1 MWDRGG
7 GWDQDVWASD
17 EESQIFDKINNI
29 ILGEKKYKDI
39 ANDAGMLMSAYIN
52 NVKYFVTN
60 NDNDFIEN
68 GRREALEKLT
78 GIKIFTSQEFVEY
91 FEEGKYKYGF
101 DVVIGNPP
109 YVFARENFIKEEKNY
124 FISNYKLAVY
134 QLNLYILFLEKSTNI
149 LREKGLLSFIMP
161 NNWLTINSA
170 KSVREYVLNH
180 SDIGIVNFTSKV
192 FENANVDTAIVMY
205 SKGNDNSIVKL
216 YESNVSENIHLIQTL
231 NSSFFLSKTDV
242 IINIEAL
249 KNSSLYELIEKIELN
264 TLPLNQ
270 VADVKSGLKAY
281 ETGKGTPVQ
290 SEEMKKNRVYHS
302 KSALDESYIP
312 YLDGKNVS
320 RYILTW
326 NGEFLKYGENLA
338 ARRKFEFFS
347 TPRILVRQI
356 PSQPPYCI
364 HACYTDEILLND
376 LNSMN
381 IVNIKESPLFILA
394 LLNSR
399 LMSFWFVHKF
409 GKLSRGIFPQFKV
422 NELEQFPIVVSDDQ
436 IPFISR
442 VSEILE
448 TKPKVNEYKSLLDDA
463 IKHDNFDREIKLK
476 KEIEMFENRVIECEK
491 EIDAMVY
498 ALYGLSEDEIAIVE
512 GERV

>member
-1 MWDRGG
+1 
-7 GWDQDVWASD
+7 VWED
-17 EESQIFDKINNI
+17 EFPEVFAD
-29 ILGEKKYKDI
+29 G
-39 ANDAGMLMSAYIN
+39 
-52 NVKYFVTN
+52 
-60 NDNDFIEN
+60 
-68 GRREALEKLT
+68 
-78 GIKIFTSQEFVEY
+78 
-91 FEEGKYKYGF
+91 GF

-109 YVFARENFIKEEKNY
+109 YVFARENFRKEEKNY

-149 LREKGLLSFIMP
+149 LRGNGLLSFIMP

-216 YESNVSENIHLIQTL
+216 YESNASENIHLIQTL
-231 NSSFFLSKTDV
+231 NSSFFLSKTDA

-264 TLPLNQ
+264 TRPLDQ

-281 ETGKGTPVQ
+281 ETGKGNPIQ
-290 SEEMKKNRVYHS
+290 SEEMKKSRVYHS
-302 KSALDESYIP
+302 KIPFNESYIR

-381 IVNIKESPLFILA
+381 IVNIKEHPLFILA

-399 LMSFWFVHKF
+399 LMSFWFIHKF

-422 NELEQFPIVVSDDQ
+422 NELEQFPIIVSDDQ
-436 IPFISR
+436 APFISR

-476 KEIEMFENRVIECEK
+476 KEIESFEARVVECEK

-512 GERV
+512 GKE

>member
-1 MWDRGG
+1 
-7 GWDQDVWASD
+7 
-17 EESQIFDKINNI
+17 
-29 ILGEKKYKDI
+29 
-39 ANDAGMLMSAYIN
+39 
-52 NVKYFVTN
+52 
-60 NDNDFIEN
+60 
-68 GRREALEKLT
+68 
-78 GIKIFTSQEFVEY
+78 
-91 FEEGKYKYGF
+91 
-101 DVVIGNPP
+101 
-109 YVFARENFIKEEKNY
+109 
-124 FISNYKLAVY
+124 
-134 QLNLYILFLEKSTNI
+134 
-149 LREKGLLSFIMP
+149 
-161 NNWLTINSA
+161 
-170 KSVREYVLNH
+170 
-180 SDIGIVNFTSKV
+180 
-192 FENANVDTAIVMY
+192 MY
-205 SKGNDNSIVKL
+205 SNGNDNSIVKL
-216 YESNVSENIHLIQTL
+216 YESNASENIHLIQTL
-231 NSSFFLSKTDV
+231 NSSFFLSKTDA

-264 TLPLNQ
+264 TRPLDQ

-281 ETGKGTPVQ
+281 ETGKGNPIQ
-290 SEEMKKNRVYHS
+290 SEEMKKSRVYHS
-302 KSALDESYIP
+302 KIPFNESYIR

-381 IVNIKESPLFILA
+381 IVNIKEHPLFILA

-399 LMSFWFVHKF
+399 LVSFWFIHKF

-422 NELEQFPIVVSDDQ
+422 NELEQFPIIVSDDQ
-436 IPFISR
+436 APFISR

-476 KEIEMFENRVIECEK
+476 KEIESFEARVAECEK

-512 GERV
+512 GKE